1 MIEDDN
7 LEHQGV
13 KGMKWGVRKATKK
26 YKSSRAKSKARK
38 AKSRIEEDEMRKAA
52 KAKIIERIDDNG
64 NYTRT
69 IRPTATDSKKREKEW
84 KKIYKNRGNLS
95 DAEIQNTLKRLKWE
109 NELQKA
115 ANSASEEQR
124 KAAQAKIDLAV
135 KLIGAIPIQTDDG
148 KTTNVKDWAA
158 GALTGA
164 IKDAAGK
171 KVKHS
176 DTLEHYGVKGMKWKL
191 KGAAEKEPHED
202 KVGAGGSGLVDDQ
215 NEDEEEEE
223 NTPVPKKKW
232 QPKDKTI
239 DGHAP
244 WVKAQP
250 NPKSKI
256 KKFEK
261 MPIPKSKKLP
271 TAGNGQDKK
280 MDIRYL
286 EQYKKYNEIPKL

>member
-1 MIEDDN
+1 MNEET
-7 LEHQGV
+7 LEHHGV
-13 KGMKWGVRKATKK
+13 KGMKWGVRKAAKK
-26 YKSSRAKSKARK
+26 YKSSREKSKARK
-38 AKSRIEEDEMRKAA
+38 AKSKIEEDEMRKAA
-52 KAKIIERIDDNG
+52 KAKIIERIDADG
-64 NYTRT
+64 NFTRT
-69 IRPTATDSKKREKEW
+69 VRPTATDSKKREKEW

-124 KAAQAKIDLAV
+124 KAAQAKIDLAI

-191 KGAAEKEPHED
+191 KGAAEQEPHED
-202 KVGAGGSGLVDDQ
+202 KVGAGGSGLLDDQ
-215 NEDEEEEE
+215 NEEEEEGE
-223 NTPVPKKKW
+223 TSTTPKKKW

-286 EQYKKYNEIPKL
+286 DQYKKHNKVPKL